1 MAYGNESMQNTSQ
14 ISNCTKEN
22 SNSSDNYSVHFW
34 LHNLITLEL
43 LVSFIGNALIFYSTL
58 RYNSLRSVIYM
69 LIGCLTLVE
78 MMSLPVAA
86 ILYLERYYR
95 GRCDHVEIWKGL
107 YSTLAAILHFVTN
120 TKYCMLL
127 LITLER

>member
-1 MAYGNESMQNTSQ
+1 M
-14 ISNCTKEN
+14 SNCTKEN
-22 SNSSDNYSVHFW
+22 DNISHYNSVHFW

-43 LVSFIGNALIFYSTL
+43 LVSFVGNTLIFYSTL

-69 LIGCLTLVE
+69 LIGCLSLVE

-95 GRCDHVEIWKGL
+95 GRCDHVNIWKGL
-107 YSTLAAILHFVTN
+107 YYTLAVILHFVTN
-120 TKYCMLL
+120 AKYCVLL
-127 LITLER
+127 LITLEW

>member
-1 MAYGNESMQNTSQ
+1 MYNNESMVNATQT
-14 ISNCTKEN
+14 SNCTQEN
-22 SNSSDNYSVHFW
+22 NSSDYYSIHFW

-43 LVSFIGNALIFYSTL
+43 LVSFIGNTLIFYSTL
-58 RYNSLRSVIYM
+58 RYNSLCSVIYM

-107 YSTLAAILHFVTN
+107 YYTLAAILHFVTN